1 MRNRGELS
9 EGWYDPTT
17 LQKAQQSASD
27 EPPRNE
33 RLRSDVAEVELSHT
47 AAEQE
52 RGDEES
58 DSDDSVGPTLP
69 GQERSRSNRMGP
81 SIPSVQDLELK
92 RGTTFHSLNYL
103 LDANISF
110 RDGS

>member
-33 RLRSDVAEVELSHT
+33 RLRSDVAEVELSRTST

-52 RGDEES
+52 RGDEKS

-103 LDANISF
+103 LVANISF
-110 RDGS
+110 